1 MVEFE
6 FSFDID
12 KVKFEERFINDEL
25 ETVTL
30 YFIVPKEWLGDLFP
44 EAVHATISVEYPIAH
59 PEASYASVM
68 ISPTKED
75 ADGGFKDYEWCDL
88 TALPE
93 EIEALII
100 LAEKEE
106 NVDAMAKEEKAQA
119 NR

>member
-12 KVKFEERFINDEL
+12 KVKFEERFINDGL

-75 ADGGFKDYEWCDL
+75 ADGGFEDYEWCDL

-93 EIEALII
+93 EIEALMI

-106 NVDAMAKEEKAQA
+106 KINGVAKEEKNQ
-119 NR
+119 

>member
-1 MVEFE
+1 MV
-6 FSFDID
+6 FSFDIN
-12 KVKFEERFINDEL
+12 KVKFEERFVNDEL

-30 YFIVPKEWLGDLFP
+30 YFVAPKEWLSVLFP

-75 ADGGFKDYEWCDL
+75 ADGGFEDYEWCDL

-93 EIEALII
+93 EIEALMI

-106 NVDAMAKEEKAQA
+106 KINGVAKEEKNQ
-119 NR
+119 

>member
-12 KVKFEERFINDEL
+12 KVKFEERFVNDEL

-30 YFIVPKEWLGDLFP
+30 YFIAPKEWLGDLFP

-59 PEASYASVM
+59 PEARYASVM
-68 ISPTKED
+68 ISPTKENS
-75 ADGGFKDYEWCDL
+75 DGGFGDYEWGDII
-88 TALPE
+88 ALPE
-93 EIEALII
+93 EIEALMI

-106 NVDAMAKEEKAQA
+106 KINGVAKEEKNQ
-119 NR
+119 

>member
-6 FSFDID
+6 FSFDINE
-12 KVKFEERFINDEL
+12 VKFEERFVNDEL

-30 YFIVPKEWLGDLFP
+30 YFIAPKEWLGNLFP
-44 EAVHATISVEYPIAH
+44 EAVHAEISVEYPIAH
-59 PEASYASVM
+59 QEARYASIM

-75 ADGGFKDYEWCDL
+75 EDGCFEDYEWCDL

-93 EIEALII
+93 EIESLMI

-106 NVDAMAKEEKAQA
+106 KINGVAKEEKNQ
-119 NR
+119 

>member
-12 KVKFEERFINDEL
+12 KVKFEERFVNDEL

-30 YFIVPKEWLGDLFP
+30 YFIAPKEWLGDLFP

-59 PEASYASVM
+59 PEARYASVM
-68 ISPTKED
+68 ISPTKENS
-75 ADGGFKDYEWCDL
+75 DGGFEDYEWGDIIG
-88 TALPE
+88 LPE
-93 EIEALII
+93 EIEALMI

-106 NVDAMAKEEKAQA
+106 KINGVAKEEKNQ
-119 NR
+119 

>member
-12 KVKFEERFINDEL
+12 KVKFEEQFVNDEL

-30 YFIVPKEWLGDLFP
+30 YFIAPKEWLGDLFP

-59 PEASYASVM
+59 PEARYASVM
-68 ISPTKED
+68 ISPTKENS
-75 ADGGFKDYEWCDL
+75 DGGFEDYEWGDIF
-88 TALPE
+88 ALPE
-93 EIEALII
+93 EIEALMI

-106 NVDAMAKEEKAQA
+106 KINGVAKEEKNQ
-119 NR
+119 

>member
-12 KVKFEERFINDEL
+12 KVKFEERFVNDEL

-30 YFIVPKEWLGDLFP
+30 YFIAPKEWLGDLFP

-59 PEASYASVM
+59 PEARYASVM

-75 ADGGFKDYEWCDL
+75 ADGSFEDYEWIEII
-88 TALPE
+88 ALPE
-93 EIEALII
+93 EIEALMI

-106 NVDAMAKEEKAQA
+106 KINGVAKEEKNQ
-119 NR
+119 

>member
-12 KVKFEERFINDEL
+12 KVKFEERIVNDQL
-25 ETVTL
+25 ETATL
-30 YFIVPKEWLGDLFP
+30 YFIAPKEWLGDLFP
-44 EAVHATISVEYPIAH
+44 EAVHAEISVEYPVAH
-59 PEASYASVM
+59 QEARYASAM

-75 ADGGFKDYEWCDL
+75 ADGGFEDYEWCDL
-88 TALPE
+88 TVSLE
-93 EIEALII
+93 EVEALMI

-119 NR
+119 DS

>member
-30 YFIVPKEWLGDLFP
+30 YFIAPKEWLGDLFP

-75 ADGGFKDYEWCDL
+75 ADGGFEDYEWCDL

-93 EIEALII
+93 EIEALMI
-100 LAEKEE
+100 LAEKEKKI
-106 NVDAMAKEEKAQA
+106 NGVAKEEKNQ
-119 NR
+119 

>member
-75 ADGGFKDYEWCDL
+75 ADGGFEDYEWCDL

-106 NVDAMAKEEKAQA
+106 KINGVAKEEKNQ
-119 NR
+119 

>member
-12 KVKFEERFINDEL
+12 KVKFEERFVNDEL

-75 ADGGFKDYEWCDL
+75 ADGGFEDYEWCDL
-88 TALPE
+88 TALLE
-93 EIEALII
+93 EIEALMI

-106 NVDAMAKEEKAQA
+106 KINGVAKEEKNQ
-119 NR
+119 

>member
-12 KVKFEERFINDEL
+12 KVKFEERFVNDEL

-30 YFIVPKEWLGDLFP
+30 YFIAPKEWLGDLFP

-59 PEASYASVM
+59 PEARYASVM
-68 ISPTKED
+68 ISPTKENS
-75 ADGGFKDYEWCDL
+75 DGGFEDYEWGDII
-88 TALPE
+88 ASPE
-93 EIEALII
+93 EIEALMI

-106 NVDAMAKEEKAQA
+106 KINGVAKEEKNQ
-119 NR
+119 

>member
-12 KVKFEERFINDEL
+12 KVKFEERFVNDEL

-30 YFIVPKEWLGDLFP
+30 YFIAPKEWLGDLFP

-59 PEASYASVM
+59 PEARYASVM
-68 ISPTKED
+68 ISPTKENS
-75 ADGGFKDYEWCDL
+75 DGGFEDYEWGDIIS
-88 TALPE
+88 LPE
-93 EIEALII
+93 EIEALMI

-106 NVDAMAKEEKAQA
+106 KINGVAKEEKNQ
-119 NR
+119 

>member
-12 KVKFEERFINDEL
+12 KVKFEERFVNDEL

-30 YFIVPKEWLGDLFP
+30 YFIAPKEWLGDLFP

-59 PEASYASVM
+59 PEARYASVM
-68 ISPTKED
+68 ISPTKENS
-75 ADGGFKDYEWCDL
+75 DGGFEDYEWGYII
-88 TALPE
+88 ALPE
-93 EIEALII
+93 EIEALMI

-106 NVDAMAKEEKAQA
+106 KINGVAKEEKNQ
-119 NR
+119 

>member
-12 KVKFEERFINDEL
+12 KVKFEERFVNDEL

-30 YFIVPKEWLGDLFP
+30 YFIAPKEWLGDLFP

-75 ADGGFKDYEWCDL
+75 TDGGFEDYEWGDII
-88 TALPE
+88 ALPE
-93 EIEALII
+93 EIEALMI

-106 NVDAMAKEEKAQA
+106 KINGVAKEEKNQ
-119 NR
+119 

>member
-12 KVKFEERFINDEL
+12 KVKFEERFVNDEL

-30 YFIVPKEWLGDLFP
+30 YFIAPKEWLGDLFP

-59 PEASYASVM
+59 PEARYASVM
-68 ISPTKED
+68 ISPTKENS
-75 ADGGFKDYEWCDL
+75 DGGFEDYEWGDII
-88 TALPE
+88 AFPE
-93 EIEALII
+93 EIEALMI

-106 NVDAMAKEEKAQA
+106 KINGVAKEEKNQ
-119 NR
+119 

>member
-12 KVKFEERFINDEL
+12 KVKFEERFVNDEL

-30 YFIVPKEWLGDLFP
+30 YFIAPKEWLGDLFP

-59 PEASYASVM
+59 PEARYASVM

-75 ADGGFKDYEWCDL
+75 ADGGFEDYEWCDL

-93 EIEALII
+93 EIEALMI

-106 NVDAMAKEEKAQA
+106 KINGVAKEEKNQ
-119 NR
+119 

>member
-12 KVKFEERFINDEL
+12 KVKFEERFVNDEL

-30 YFIVPKEWLGDLFP
+30 YFIAPKEWLGDLFP

-59 PEASYASVM
+59 PEARYASVM
-68 ISPTKED
+68 ISPTKENS
-75 ADGGFKDYEWCDL
+75 DGGFEDYVWGDII
-88 TALPE
+88 ALPE
-93 EIEALII
+93 EIEALMI

-106 NVDAMAKEEKAQA
+106 KINGVAKEEKNQ
-119 NR
+119 

>member
-75 ADGGFKDYEWCDL
+75 ADGGFEDYEWCDL

-93 EIEALII
+93 EIEALMI

-106 NVDAMAKEEKAQA
+106 KINGVAKEEKNQ
-119 NR
+119 

>member
-68 ISPTKED
+68 ISPTKENS
-75 ADGGFKDYEWCDL
+75 DGSFEDYEWIDII
-88 TALPE
+88 ALPE
-93 EIEALII
+93 EIEALMI

-106 NVDAMAKEEKAQA
+106 KINGVAKEEKNQ
-119 NR
+119 